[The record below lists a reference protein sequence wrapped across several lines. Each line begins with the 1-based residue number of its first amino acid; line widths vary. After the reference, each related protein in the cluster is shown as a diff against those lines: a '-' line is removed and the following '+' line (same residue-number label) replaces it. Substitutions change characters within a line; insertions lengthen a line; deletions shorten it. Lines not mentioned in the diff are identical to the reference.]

1 MCLRYEIKG
10 KIVIY
15 GIKEGLVTMKKIIL
29 YSIVGLLATYFMS
42 NKRIRRLTK
51 SNIERESE
59 FFPIEEA
66 GVPETDNPENA
77 NMVDEG
83 SQFGVNYYNNLKE
96 E

>member
-1 MCLRYEIKG
+1 
-10 KIVIY
+10 
-15 GIKEGLVTMKKIIL
+15 MKKTIL
-29 YSIVGLLATYFMS
+29 YSIVGLLATYFMT
-42 NKRIRRLTK
+42 NKKIRRLME

-66 GVPETDNPENA
+66 GVPESDNPENA